1 MPPIIPELSS
11 SRFDYLAY
19 FGSVKAWNFTV
30 DFLSMDFCFSM
41 DERILAVK
49 KTRKKKVET
58 DFPWVLLENFK
69 GTRPRP
75 DVCPALPALVVKL

>member
-49 KTRKKKVET
+49 KHEKKK
-58 DFPWVLLENFK
+58 
-69 GTRPRP
+69 
-75 DVCPALPALVVKL
+75 